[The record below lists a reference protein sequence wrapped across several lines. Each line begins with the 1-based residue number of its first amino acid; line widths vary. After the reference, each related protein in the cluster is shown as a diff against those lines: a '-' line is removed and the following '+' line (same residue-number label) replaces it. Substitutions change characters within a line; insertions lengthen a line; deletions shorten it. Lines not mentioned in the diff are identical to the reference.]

1 MHDKQLTVFEYQAL
15 VKQLVHERGFD
26 DETVAEVFTLLV
38 EEVGELAKA
47 LRKANG
53 QKIDKARKQ
62 HNVNEELADVFW
74 YVLDLANRLGIDLAK
89 AFDDKE
95 AANKKRNWTT

>member
-1 MHDKQLTVFEYQAL
+1 MTVVEYQAL
-15 VKQLVHERGFD
+15 VKKLVHERGFD
-26 DETVAEVFTLLV
+26 DETAGEVFTLLV

-53 QKIDKARKQ
+53 QKIDRSRKQ
-62 HNVNEELADVFW
+62 HDISEELADVFW
-74 YVLDLANRLGIDLAK
+74 YLLDMANRLDIDLAK

-95 AANKKRNWTT
+95 AANKKRKWTD